1 MESHYFCDSI
11 LVDLSDNEVI
21 EQVYFSAENMKMKF
35 FEFAGESAAFEKSY
49 FSRISFFLFLFAFF
63 SISAPSFSFTYS
75 WTGGGD
81 GSSWSDSSNWTS
93 GDGGTSY
100 PNADDDTAEILSAAT
115 ITLDADITINELLI
129 PRTNTETS
137 DFSVTISSSSSEKL
151 TVKSQ
156 IETLRPAG
164 SGAGADATSTLVLDC
179 DVDSPLL
186 TLHSGG
192 NVTISSG
199 RTAIITSVAKTGGDT
214 PAYTL
219 SVEGT
224 LESTSI
230 DLGSSDSASY
240 SLAVSSSG
248 VVQAAS
254 LSADVGSVKNEGTIE
269 LTGDF
274 VLSDGNFVSNLLKAG
289 DRISVN
295 GDISFNGAVSVNG
308 SSDTLLEIIS
318 GGTVTSTGVI
328 TAEKLLL
335 NSISSTRKGTF
346 LLNSVAHK
354 ISKIACGASSKISLT
369 VAGDVTVGSLTSVNN
384 GTADGLKSDGNVE
397 LTAGGTI
404 YFNSEYPVSASGG
417 NIVIN
422 SPVSLLSDATL
433 QCNGDIFFYDTLD
446 SSSTCECVLSFM
458 EGVSKTVA
466 FSKNVGKNY
475 ALKNFLASQRL
486 VSIENDIQFA
496 VSNSA
501 DFDAGFSSDSADYSF
516 TFTGNAKVSGSNTF
530 KNFTI
535 DNSSF
540 GSASTI
546 EFESG
551 KTQTITENFVVKGS
565 SGKNVTLDSI
575 DSSGEWN
582 VAFSTAPSNSDFEY
596 VVVKNSTSATELSLF
611 NASDLISSDFSI
623 ADTDSST
630 TNWFSTVFYWI
641 GTNGTSWLNASGG
654 NWAADED
661 GNNTLPAGSYPS
673 YTSGSSEIVVSN
685 SASNIL
691 DASSLGAVSVLSL
704 SVGTSDSAGENTAIK
719 LGASDFSCANTD
731 SASTTFENYGKVIFT
746 DSGRILDSS
755 GNAIMDNDSGTVVYS
770 AGIGT
775 VTDYGSDNDTADYNK
790 LVIESG
796 EWTVSGNIKA
806 ASSFTVESGGI
817 FVLADGGEI
826 NSELTNEGNLFVQS
840 GQSAIWA
847 DFTNESGGSVTV
859 NGTLWFAND
868 CSKIEDKGNW
878 TFGADGIISFNESND
893 VEFDASEAASSNKY
907 KISALAATGF
917 ALSFV
922 GSSTSPMKI
931 SYFVDAAGRTKA
943 SSFEYVEFTDDVTF
957 NAAAANTS
965 GIVKFDG
972 DATFASDSDSAF
984 SGSVELASGKT
995 LTNSGGG
1002 KVTIS
1007 DFTENGSSV
1016 TNSGNGSISITK
1028 LTITSGSPESTF
1040 TGGGDSSKAITVSS
1054 AEYNSCDLS
1063 FYGFVNIVGGTAGN
1077 VTNSGTVEIT
1087 SGDMTISS
1095 LSNASGAKLSLSSG
1109 EFTVEGAT
1117 SNEGE
1122 IVGGSGKITFEG
1134 DYDFTYSGTEGKLTA
1149 SSSET
1154 EFNGS
1159 LVNLNKTKFTHNN
1172 GTVIL
1177 NPSGDNL
1184 TIKGKTSAAEPAF
1197 NNLSATDLGG
1207 KTITVMDR
1215 LVVKGALS
1223 LSGTVTSSLLSISG
1237 EGSIT
1242 LSESQDTGEFL
1253 SVGEDVTIGI
1263 DPGDGS
1269 EAATTYTVWNSVPVG
1284 AIPYGWV
1291 FKLDYYW
1298 IGANGTSWTDA
1309 GNWAQ
1314 KKRDGT
1320 VVAVSSAPTL
1330 DSSSPLYGKCSIY
1343 IQQPTVK
1350 GETISN
1356 WPELSADASFAELHV
1371 ESTTNGSSTVT
1382 DDANLY
1388 LVGYGLA
1395 VSDAFSN
1402 TGNMHLHGSQLSSTA
1417 TIVLPTDSS
1426 NVSENGTWYFFGNG
1440 SGTLSDIENLSY
1452 KNVVIEGSGN
1462 LAANPTAGYSVTA
1475 KKITFKPA
1483 VSGSTGATLTLP
1495 SDASTIAVPSVVLD
1509 ASGIT
1514 TTIDA
1519 SASSSFTISCTDG
1532 LTGNGN
1538 LAINGGSAAVVEID
1552 GAVSLSSG
1560 DFKINGGSETTLAE
1574 NVSLTSG
1581 DFECSSA
1588 TLNLKNTAS
1597 GATSVDMKADSITFS
1612 GKKITSEK
1620 SLNLD
1625 ASSVLFSYVGEQAMK
1640 VTGSFAVECAVTA
1653 NSKLTAECTGTAE
1666 LHGISSGSGSVSFSA
1681 TEVKLYSG
1689 DYRTTGAQTY
1699 KATATDSATGLKLVK
1714 MIPENDG
1721 EWSASAITVN
1731 GSLDLD
1737 ADGKTV
1743 SLSSPLT
1750 AGDFFFLSGTL
1761 NLTGSVET
1769 QASSGGSGSFIVR
1782 GSSYNADDPRYS
1794 GTDTRFA
1801 YAGTGSALAS
1811 SYASPYSASFGTL
1824 SGSLN
1829 VGGNFYV
1836 NGTNLNA
1843 SSLSLSL
1850 PENSDSK
1857 VTFNPSSSA
1866 AAGHWGADK
1875 YSAAVFNSTV
1885 SNVTVSSN
1893 SCVAAASGAEYQN
1906 VTDDGG
1912 NTSVYGSDGSVA
1924 STKGF
1929 AFVAPKITKAY
1940 SVYDD
1945 VLCVEFNVPIENSN
1959 GEITANCALS
1969 ASLSSGGAWTG
1980 GGSISLSD
1988 GVYSDPDCT
1997 TALKTTDT
2005 DITKIYLKT
2014 TSSWNTDAT
2023 GTSSGASESTN
2034 RNGIHKDLT
2043 TDLSWLVGL
2052 FSAEYGHTM
2061 CEGYGADSYNTS
2073 AYTDTEDHCSSV
2085 LVGVGTGQEL
2095 HSKGTAQECFDSH
2108 NFIEFVY
2115 SEPVDIGD
2123 LAYDAGD
2130 VNKQASSS
2138 FSSALEHGG
2147 AITDNADGVT
2157 VAGFATIESGS
2168 VKAGIKSSDGNGGW
2182 TGGLDSAKPHALYR
2196 KFALTAG
2203 GTSEIQSH
2211 RVRISVAGYV
2221 DEANPI
2227 GGYNNYLGYIESA
2240 AALGGE
2246 VTRITND
2253 FITDKAVDSDGNELK
2268 NGCDGES
2275 TAVHPLP
2282 TLTVNGKPDSSS
2294 SVSFASGDSSL
2305 YTGWDTSA
2313 PVFAFYVDGEDYKFT
2328 DEDSGTRVYEIV
2340 GMPNSR
2346 SATYLYNV
2354 EIHLHDNSRSVYSDS
2369 GFSWLTRNG
2378 WQTGDT
2384 LAVAAPEY
2392 VGGSRMFESQDG
2404 VSSSNMTSGGIRK
2417 SSLDGASGAFT
2428 YSTTVG
2434 STTSLVKNFNTTGIT
2449 QSVLSN
2455 VFYTEGD
2462 TGSMTDDDGPY
2473 IAIPLSEDDQN
2484 GHLSVRTRFTIY
2496 YTPGTEDSP
2505 NCFITDLAGNRLVM
2519 VDSGDTKK
2527 TLQSIDIS
2535 PPNFTLT
2542 LAPIGHDK
2550 IDIIFSKELYFKGS
2564 KLASLKDSGGLED
2577 ALDRIKSNMK
2587 VSGNASFSI
2596 ESLEFKGCGSDY
2608 TELVATLDREVSLDD
2623 IPGTYIELD
2632 NSGLSDIYGYQSYIQ
2647 DSFGNFL
2654 ENSTKHII
2662 SDFAVN
2668 AVDALYAYTAPD
2680 EDETEEDW
2688 FSSKGIYG
2696 NPEGASEAE
2705 LYSVHDFS
2713 ADSGNYGKLRE
2724 KKDIV
2729 LVVSYDGDGSS
2740 LELIPDLKSE
2750 IDSRW
2755 VSTNINTQL
2764 GVSWRIWLP
2773 EILTSMSP
2781 SYNDSPLESEFPVA
2795 GENSGEW
2802 AYTFENNE
2810 GDADSR
2816 NWKTGD
2822 EVQFLFKIGST
2833 EIDHD
2838 GDGTNVTGFYSFSM
2852 PESRI
2857 KSGDFSFLD
2866 LWSFHFGSIK
2876 SQRGG
2881 VSILNN
2887 VINSTVKETT
2897 VVKVDMP
2904 SDGILNVYVM
2914 TLDGNVIKRL
2924 AKGKTTAGT
2933 HYYKWDGTNNAG
2945 KAVARGMYFV
2955 RVSGKGIDETRK
2967 VMVVK

>member
-1 MESHYFCDSI
+1 M
-11 LVDLSDNEVI
+11 
-21 EQVYFSAENMKMKF
+21 
-35 FEFAGESAAFEKSY
+35 
-49 FSRISFFLFLFAFF
+49 
-63 SISAPSFSFTYS
+63 
-75 WTGGGD
+75 
-81 GSSWSDSSNWTS
+81 
-93 GDGGTSY
+93 
-100 PNADDDTAEILSAAT
+100 
-115 ITLDADITINELLI
+115 
-129 PRTNTETS
+129 
-137 DFSVTISSSSSEKL
+137 
-151 TVKSQ
+151 
-156 IETLRPAG
+156 
-164 SGAGADATSTLVLDC
+164 
-179 DVDSPLL
+179 
-186 TLHSGG
+186 
-192 NVTISSG
+192 
-199 RTAIITSVAKTGGDT
+199 
-214 PAYTL
+214 
-219 SVEGT
+219 
-224 LESTSI
+224 
-230 DLGSSDSASY
+230 
-240 SLAVSSSG
+240 
-248 VVQAAS
+248 
-254 LSADVGSVKNEGTIE
+254 
-269 LTGDF
+269 
-274 VLSDGNFVSNLLKAG
+274 
-289 DRISVN
+289 
-295 GDISFNGAVSVNG
+295 
-308 SSDTLLEIIS
+308 
-318 GGTVTSTGVI
+318 
-328 TAEKLLL
+328 
-335 NSISSTRKGTF
+335 
-346 LLNSVAHK
+346 
-354 ISKIACGASSKISLT
+354 
-369 VAGDVTVGSLTSVNN
+369 
-384 GTADGLKSDGNVE
+384 
-397 LTAGGTI
+397 
-404 YFNSEYPVSASGG
+404 
-417 NIVIN
+417 
-422 SPVSLLSDATL
+422 
-433 QCNGDIFFYDTLD
+433 
-446 SSSTCECVLSFM
+446 
-458 EGVSKTVA
+458 
-466 FSKNVGKNY
+466 
-475 ALKNFLASQRL
+475 
-486 VSIENDIQFA
+486 
-496 VSNSA
+496 
-501 DFDAGFSSDSADYSF
+501 
-516 TFTGNAKVSGSNTF
+516 
-530 KNFTI
+530 
-535 DNSSF
+535 
-540 GSASTI
+540 
-546 EFESG
+546 
-551 KTQTITENFVVKGS
+551 
-565 SGKNVTLDSI
+565 
-575 DSSGEWN
+575 
-582 VAFSTAPSNSDFEY
+582 
-596 VVVKNSTSATELSLF
+596 
-611 NASDLISSDFSI
+611 
-623 ADTDSST
+623 
-630 TNWFSTVFYWI
+630 
-641 GTNGTSWLNASGG
+641 
-654 NWAADED
+654 
-661 GNNTLPAGSYPS
+661 
-673 YTSGSSEIVVSN
+673 
-685 SASNIL
+685 
-691 DASSLGAVSVLSL
+691 
-704 SVGTSDSAGENTAIK
+704 
-719 LGASDFSCANTD
+719 
-731 SASTTFENYGKVIFT
+731 
-746 DSGRILDSS
+746 
-755 GNAIMDNDSGTVVYS
+755 
-770 AGIGT
+770 
-775 VTDYGSDNDTADYNK
+775 
-790 LVIESG
+790 
-796 EWTVSGNIKA
+796 
-806 ASSFTVESGGI
+806 
-817 FVLADGGEI
+817 
-826 NSELTNEGNLFVQS
+826 
-840 GQSAIWA
+840 
-847 DFTNESGGSVTV
+847 
-859 NGTLWFAND
+859 
-868 CSKIEDKGNW
+868 
-878 TFGADGIISFNESND
+878 
-893 VEFDASEAASSNKY
+893 
-907 KISALAATGF
+907 
-917 ALSFV
+917 
-922 GSSTSPMKI
+922 
-931 SYFVDAAGRTKA
+931 
-943 SSFEYVEFTDDVTF
+943 
-957 NAAAANTS
+957 
-965 GIVKFDG
+965 
-972 DATFASDSDSAF
+972 
-984 SGSVELASGKT
+984 
-995 LTNSGGG
+995 
-1002 KVTIS
+1002 
-1007 DFTENGSSV
+1007 
-1016 TNSGNGSISITK
+1016 
-1028 LTITSGSPESTF
+1028 
-1040 TGGGDSSKAITVSS
+1040 
-1054 AEYNSCDLS
+1054 
-1063 FYGFVNIVGGTAGN
+1063 
-1077 VTNSGTVEIT
+1077 
-1087 SGDMTISS
+1087 
-1095 LSNASGAKLSLSSG
+1095 
-1109 EFTVEGAT
+1109 
-1117 SNEGE
+1117 
-1122 IVGGSGKITFEG
+1122 
-1134 DYDFTYSGTEGKLTA
+1134 
-1149 SSSET
+1149 
-1154 EFNGS
+1154 
-1159 LVNLNKTKFTHNN
+1159 NKTKFTHNN

-1215 LVVKGALS
+1215 LVVEGALS
-1223 LSGTVTSSLLSISG
+1223 LSGTVSSSLLSISG

>member
-1 MESHYFCDSI
+1 
-11 LVDLSDNEVI
+11 
-21 EQVYFSAENMKMKF
+21 
-35 FEFAGESAAFEKSY
+35 
-49 FSRISFFLFLFAFF
+49 
-63 SISAPSFSFTYS
+63 
-75 WTGGGD
+75 
-81 GSSWSDSSNWTS
+81 
-93 GDGGTSY
+93 
-100 PNADDDTAEILSAAT
+100 
-115 ITLDADITINELLI
+115 
-129 PRTNTETS
+129 
-137 DFSVTISSSSSEKL
+137 
-151 TVKSQ
+151 
-156 IETLRPAG
+156 
-164 SGAGADATSTLVLDC
+164 
-179 DVDSPLL
+179 
-186 TLHSGG
+186 
-192 NVTISSG
+192 
-199 RTAIITSVAKTGGDT
+199 
-214 PAYTL
+214 
-219 SVEGT
+219 
-224 LESTSI
+224 
-230 DLGSSDSASY
+230 
-240 SLAVSSSG
+240 
-248 VVQAAS
+248 
-254 LSADVGSVKNEGTIE
+254 
-269 LTGDF
+269 
-274 VLSDGNFVSNLLKAG
+274 
-289 DRISVN
+289 
-295 GDISFNGAVSVNG
+295 
-308 SSDTLLEIIS
+308 
-318 GGTVTSTGVI
+318 
-328 TAEKLLL
+328 
-335 NSISSTRKGTF
+335 
-346 LLNSVAHK
+346 
-354 ISKIACGASSKISLT
+354 
-369 VAGDVTVGSLTSVNN
+369 
-384 GTADGLKSDGNVE
+384 
-397 LTAGGTI
+397 
-404 YFNSEYPVSASGG
+404 
-417 NIVIN
+417 
-422 SPVSLLSDATL
+422 
-433 QCNGDIFFYDTLD
+433 
-446 SSSTCECVLSFM
+446 
-458 EGVSKTVA
+458 
-466 FSKNVGKNY
+466 
-475 ALKNFLASQRL
+475 
-486 VSIENDIQFA
+486 
-496 VSNSA
+496 
-501 DFDAGFSSDSADYSF
+501 
-516 TFTGNAKVSGSNTF
+516 
-530 KNFTI
+530 
-535 DNSSF
+535 
-540 GSASTI
+540 
-546 EFESG
+546 
-551 KTQTITENFVVKGS
+551 
-565 SGKNVTLDSI
+565 
-575 DSSGEWN
+575 
-582 VAFSTAPSNSDFEY
+582 
-596 VVVKNSTSATELSLF
+596 
-611 NASDLISSDFSI
+611 
-623 ADTDSST
+623 
-630 TNWFSTVFYWI
+630 
-641 GTNGTSWLNASGG
+641 
-654 NWAADED
+654 
-661 GNNTLPAGSYPS
+661 
-673 YTSGSSEIVVSN
+673 
-685 SASNIL
+685 
-691 DASSLGAVSVLSL
+691 
-704 SVGTSDSAGENTAIK
+704 
-719 LGASDFSCANTD
+719 
-731 SASTTFENYGKVIFT
+731 
-746 DSGRILDSS
+746 
-755 GNAIMDNDSGTVVYS
+755 
-770 AGIGT
+770 
-775 VTDYGSDNDTADYNK
+775 
-790 LVIESG
+790 
-796 EWTVSGNIKA
+796 
-806 ASSFTVESGGI
+806 
-817 FVLADGGEI
+817 
-826 NSELTNEGNLFVQS
+826 
-840 GQSAIWA
+840 
-847 DFTNESGGSVTV
+847 
-859 NGTLWFAND
+859 
-868 CSKIEDKGNW
+868 
-878 TFGADGIISFNESND
+878 
-893 VEFDASEAASSNKY
+893 
-907 KISALAATGF
+907 
-917 ALSFV
+917 
-922 GSSTSPMKI
+922 
-931 SYFVDAAGRTKA
+931 
-943 SSFEYVEFTDDVTF
+943 
-957 NAAAANTS
+957 
-965 GIVKFDG
+965 
-972 DATFASDSDSAF
+972 
-984 SGSVELASGKT
+984 
-995 LTNSGGG
+995 
-1002 KVTIS
+1002 
-1007 DFTENGSSV
+1007 
-1016 TNSGNGSISITK
+1016 
-1028 LTITSGSPESTF
+1028 
-1040 TGGGDSSKAITVSS
+1040 
-1054 AEYNSCDLS
+1054 
-1063 FYGFVNIVGGTAGN
+1063 
-1077 VTNSGTVEIT
+1077 
-1087 SGDMTISS
+1087 
-1095 LSNASGAKLSLSSG
+1095 
-1109 EFTVEGAT
+1109 
-1117 SNEGE
+1117 
-1122 IVGGSGKITFEG
+1122 
-1134 DYDFTYSGTEGKLTA
+1134 
-1149 SSSET
+1149 
-1154 EFNGS
+1154 
-1159 LVNLNKTKFTHNN
+1159 
-1172 GTVIL
+1172 
-1177 NPSGDNL
+1177 
-1184 TIKGKTSAAEPAF
+1184 
-1197 NNLSATDLGG
+1197 
-1207 KTITVMDR
+1207 
-1215 LVVKGALS
+1215 
-1223 LSGTVTSSLLSISG
+1223 
-1237 EGSIT
+1237 
-1242 LSESQDTGEFL
+1242 
-1253 SVGEDVTIGI
+1253 
-1263 DPGDGS
+1263 
-1269 EAATTYTVWNSVPVG
+1269 
-1284 AIPYGWV
+1284 
-1291 FKLDYYW
+1291 
-1298 IGANGTSWTDA
+1298 
-1309 GNWAQ
+1309 
-1314 KKRDGT
+1314 
-1320 VVAVSSAPTL
+1320 
-1330 DSSSPLYGKCSIY
+1330 
-1343 IQQPTVK
+1343 
-1350 GETISN
+1350 
-1356 WPELSADASFAELHV
+1356 
-1371 ESTTNGSSTVT
+1371 
-1382 DDANLY
+1382 
-1388 LVGYGLA
+1388 
-1395 VSDAFSN
+1395 
-1402 TGNMHLHGSQLSSTA
+1402 
-1417 TIVLPTDSS
+1417 
-1426 NVSENGTWYFFGNG
+1426 
-1440 SGTLSDIENLSY
+1440 
-1452 KNVVIEGSGN
+1452 
-1462 LAANPTAGYSVTA
+1462 
-1475 KKITFKPA
+1475 
-1483 VSGSTGATLTLP
+1483 
-1495 SDASTIAVPSVVLD
+1495 
-1509 ASGIT
+1509 
-1514 TTIDA
+1514 
-1519 SASSSFTISCTDG
+1519 
-1532 LTGNGN
+1532 
-1538 LAINGGSAAVVEID
+1538 
-1552 GAVSLSSG
+1552 
-1560 DFKINGGSETTLAE
+1560 
-1574 NVSLTSG
+1574 
-1581 DFECSSA
+1581 
-1588 TLNLKNTAS
+1588 
-1597 GATSVDMKADSITFS
+1597 
-1612 GKKITSEK
+1612 
-1620 SLNLD
+1620 
-1625 ASSVLFSYVGEQAMK
+1625 
-1640 VTGSFAVECAVTA
+1640 
-1653 NSKLTAECTGTAE
+1653 
-1666 LHGISSGSGSVSFSA
+1666 
-1681 TEVKLYSG
+1681 
-1689 DYRTTGAQTY
+1689 
-1699 KATATDSATGLKLVK
+1699 
-1714 MIPENDG
+1714 
-1721 EWSASAITVN
+1721 
-1731 GSLDLD
+1731 
-1737 ADGKTV
+1737 
-1743 SLSSPLT
+1743 
-1750 AGDFFFLSGTL
+1750 
-1761 NLTGSVET
+1761 
-1769 QASSGGSGSFIVR
+1769 
-1782 GSSYNADDPRYS
+1782 
-1794 GTDTRFA
+1794 
-1801 YAGTGSALAS
+1801 
-1811 SYASPYSASFGTL
+1811 
-1824 SGSLN
+1824 
-1829 VGGNFYV
+1829 
-1836 NGTNLNA
+1836 
-1843 SSLSLSL
+1843 
-1850 PENSDSK
+1850 
-1857 VTFNPSSSA
+1857 
-1866 AAGHWGADK
+1866 

-1906 VTDDGG
+1906 VTDGGG

-1980 GGSISLSD
+1980 GGSVSLSD

-2005 DITKIYLKT
+2005 NITKIYLKT

-2073 AYTDTEDHCSSV
+2073 AYTATEDHCSSV

-2095 HSKGTAQECFDSH
+2095 HSNGTAQEYFDSH

-2130 VNKQASSS
+2130 VNKQASST

-2147 AITDNADGVT
+2147 AITDNADGVM

-2268 NGCDGES
+2268 NGCDGAG
-2275 TAVHPLP
+2275 TTVHPLP
-2282 TLTVNGKPDSSS
+2282 TLTVNEKPDSSS

-2354 EIHLHDNSRSVYSDS
+2354 EIHFHDNSRSVYSDS

-2378 WQTGDT
+2378 WQKDDAV
-2384 LAVAAPEY
+2384 AVAAPEY
-2392 VGGSRMFESQDG
+2392 VGGSRMFESQDD
-2404 VSSSNMTSGGIRK
+2404 VSSSNMTFGGIRK

-2455 VFYTEGD
+2455 IFYTEGD
-2462 TGSMTDDDGPY
+2462 TGSTTDDDGPY

-2505 NCFITDLAGNRLVM
+2505 NSFITDLAGNRLVM

-2564 KLASLKDSGGLED
+2564 KLASLKDNGGLED

-2632 NSGLSDIYGYQSYIQ
+2632 NSGLSDISGYQSYIQ

-2696 NPEGASEAE
+2696 NSEGAAEAE

-2773 EILTSMSP
+2773 ELLTSMSP

-2802 AYTFENNE
+2802 AYTFENDE
-2810 GDADSR
+2810 GEADSR

>member
-35 FEFAGESAAFEKSY
+35 FEFAGGSAAFEKSY
-49 FSRISFFLFLFAFF
+49 FSRISFFLFLLAFF
-63 SISAPSFSFTYS
+63 SISAPSFSSTYS
-75 WTGGGD
+75 WTGGGAD
-81 GSSWSDSSNWTS
+81 DNWTTSANWTS
-93 GDGGTSY
+93 DDGGTSY
-100 PNADDDTAEILSAAT
+100 PGLDPSDTVQIDST
-115 ITLDADITINELLI
+115 GTVTLDTNVSMAEL
-129 PRTNTETS
+129 T
-137 DFSVTISSSSSEKL
+137 
-151 TVKSQ
+151 
-156 IETLRPAG
+156 
-164 SGAGADATSTLVLDC
+164 
-179 DVDSPLL
+179 
-186 TLHSGG
+186 
-192 NVTISSG
+192 
-199 RTAIITSVAKTGGDT
+199 
-214 PAYTL
+214 
-219 SVEGT
+219 
-224 LESTSI
+224 
-230 DLGSSDSASY
+230 
-240 SLAVSSSG
+240 
-248 VVQAAS
+248 
-254 LSADVGSVKNEGTIE
+254 NEGTVTGTGYSLE
-269 LTGDF
+269 LSGDLTNSGTITVGAIYVGGVSDISGSIDASASITTTTTGYAQHYVGNVHLSGDT
-274 VLSDGNFVSNLLKAG
+274 VLSFGVKNIIVG
-289 DRISVN
+289 GSVN
-295 GDISFNGAVSVNG
+295 GEHSLSLDGSGTAIFAKAVGTATELSSFTSGSGTTRLAGARIQSSGNISFRGPVNVVG
-308 SSDTLLEIIS
+308 SSNTMLEIIA

-335 NSISSTRKGTF
+335 NSCNTAGTF
-346 LLNSVAHK
+346 SLGSVEHEV
-354 ISKIACGASSKISLT
+354 STVACGSSSSVILKT
-369 VAGDVTVGSLTSVNN
+369 AGDLTVGSLTSTGLVTAVGDASSLSGETAN
-384 GTADGLKSDGNVE
+384 GIASGGKIE
-397 LTAGGTI
+397 LTAGGKITVSQTVWSMAGNVSLTAGTGETI
-404 YFNSEYPVSASGG
+404 YFNCDYPVNAYSG
-417 NIVIN
+417 NIMIN
-422 SPVSLLSDATL
+422 SPVSLLADATV
-433 QCNGDIFFYDTLD
+433 QGNGTIFFSDTLD
-446 SSSTCECVLSFM
+446 SSSSGEFSLSFM
-458 EGVSKTVA
+458 GGESEIVYFAKD
-466 FSKNVGKNY
+466 VGKNY
-475 ALKNFLASQRL
+475 ALKNFYACRRL

-501 DFDAGFSSDSADYSF
+501 EFDAGFAADLSDYSF
-516 TFTGNAKVSGSNTF
+516 TFTGNAKISGSNTF

-551 KTQTITENFVVKGS
+551 ETQTITENFVVKGS

-596 VVVKNSTSATELSLF
+596 VVVKNSKSATELSLF
-611 NASDLISSDFSI
+611 NDSASISSDFSI

-654 NWAADED
+654 NWATDE
-661 GNNTLPAGSYPS
+661 GGANLLPANAYPS
-673 YTSGSSEIVVSN
+673 YS
-685 SASNIL
+685 
-691 DASSLGAVSVLSL
+691 D
-704 SVGTSDSAGENTAIK
+704 GTAQIIISDSAVNE
-719 LGASDFSCANTD
+719 LDVSDYASDVKISTLAIGSSSSDTTNEKTLVVLGSGNIDCSSSD
-731 SASTTFENYGKVIFT
+731 SSSDLFVNHGFLKFT
-746 DSGRILDSS
+746 GAGRIRDSS
-755 GNAIMDNDSGTVVYS
+755 SALIMDNDSGTVVYS
-770 AGIGT
+770 AGTGT
-775 VTDYGSDNDTADYNK
+775 VTDYGSDDGTAGYHD

-796 EWTVSGNIKA
+796 DWTVSGNIKA
-806 ASSFTVESGGI
+806 ASSFTVESGGTLE
-817 FVLADGGEI
+817 LADGGEI
-826 NSELTNEGNLFVQS
+826 NSELTNKGNLVVQS
-840 GQSAIWA
+840 GASAIWA

-859 NGTLWFAND
+859 NGTLYIAEN
-868 CSKIEDKGNW
+868 CSSVVDKGTW
-878 TFGADGIISFNESND
+878 TFSGAGVVTFNNIPSSGLVFDASGVDSSNTYKFDASAITANELSFKGDSSNVMKISSFTDGTGKCLFENVEFTSD
-893 VEFDASEAASSNKY
+893 VEFAGPVDSS
-907 KISALAATGF
+907 
-917 ALSFV
+917 
-922 GSSTSPMKI
+922 GS
-931 SYFVDAAGRTKA
+931 
-943 SSFEYVEFTDDVTF
+943 
-957 NAAAANTS
+957 
-965 GIVKFDG
+965 VKFDG
-972 DATFASDSDSAF
+972 DAVFASDSDSALD
-984 SGSVELASGKT
+984 GSVESESGKT
-995 LTNSGGG
+995 LSNSGGG

-1016 TNSGNGSISITK
+1016 TNSGDGSVEIGK

-1040 TGGGDSSKAITVSS
+1040 TGGSDSSKAITVSS

-1063 FYGFVNIVGGTAGN
+1063 FDGFVNIVGGTAGN

-1087 SGDMTISS
+1087 SDSMTISS

-1122 IVGGSGKITFEG
+1122 IVGGSGKITFKG

-1215 LVVKGALS
+1215 LVVEGALS

-1242 LSESQDTGEFL
+1242 LSESQETGEFL

-1263 DPGDGS
+1263 DLGDGS
-1269 EAATTYTVWNSVPVG
+1269 EAATTYTVWNSIPVG

-1314 KKRDGT
+1314 KKRNGT
-1320 VVAVSSAPTL
+1320 VISVSSAPTL
-1330 DSSSPLYGKCSIY
+1330 DSSNPLYGKCSIY

-1371 ESTTNGSSTVT
+1371 ESTTNGSSTVSS
-1382 DDANLY
+1382 DANLY
-1388 LVGYGLA
+1388 LKGYGLS
-1395 VSDAFSN
+1395 VKEKFSN
-1402 TGNMHLHGSQLSSTA
+1402 SGNIHLYGTQLSSSTP

-1440 SGTLSDIENLSY
+1440 SGTLSNIENLSY

-1462 LAANPTAGYSVTA
+1462 LASNSDSPGTYSVA
-1475 KKITFKPA
+1475 AEKLTFKPA
-1483 VSGSTGATLTLP
+1483 VSDSTGATLTLP

-1519 SASSSFTISCTDG
+1519 SSSESFTVSCTDG
-1532 LTGNGN
+1532 LSGEGT
-1538 LAINGGSAAVVEID
+1538 LAINGGSAAVAEIG

-1560 DFKINGGSETTLAE
+1560 DFKINGGSETTLAG

-1625 ASSVLFSYVGEQAMK
+1625 ASSVLFSYGGEQTMK

-1653 NSKLTAECTGTAE
+1653 NSKLNAECTGMAE
-1666 LHGISSGSGSVSFSA
+1666 LHGISSGSGSVSLSA

-1699 KATATDSATGLKLVK
+1699 KATKTDSATGLKLVK

-1721 EWSASAITVN
+1721 DWSASAITVN

-1743 SLSSPLT
+1743 SFSSPLT

-1761 NLTGSVET
+1761 NLTGSVKT

-1794 GTDTRFA
+1794 GADTRFA

-1906 VTDDGG
+1906 VTDGGG

-1980 GGSISLSD
+1980 GGSVSLSD

-2095 HSKGTAQECFDSH
+2095 HSKGTAQEYFDSH

-2130 VNKQASSS
+2130 VNKQASST

-2369 GFSWLTRNG
+2369 GFSWLTRSG
-2378 WQTGDT
+2378 WQKDDAV
-2384 LAVAAPEY
+2384 AVAAPEY
-2392 VGGSRMFESQDG
+2392 VGGSRMFESQDD

-2462 TGSMTDDDGPY
+2462 TGSTTDDDGPY

-2484 GHLSVRTRFTIY
+2484 GHLSVRTLFTIY

-2632 NSGLSDIYGYQSYIQ
+2632 NSGLSDISGYQSYIQ

-2696 NPEGASEAE
+2696 NSEGATEAE

-2740 LELIPDLKSE
+2740 LELIPDLKNE

-2773 EILTSMSP
+2773 ELLTSMSP

-2802 AYTFENNE
+2802 AYTFENDE
-2810 GDADSR
+2810 GEADSR